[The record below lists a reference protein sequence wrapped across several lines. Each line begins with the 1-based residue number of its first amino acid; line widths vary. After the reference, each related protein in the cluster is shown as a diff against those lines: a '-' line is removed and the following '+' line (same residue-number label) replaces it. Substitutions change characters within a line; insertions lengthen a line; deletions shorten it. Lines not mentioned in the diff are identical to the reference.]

1 MPTVGVG
8 GDLVTSRASERGP
21 TSIPPGVDPQ
31 REYGDLYAWMAAYE
45 LDLWGRLRRA
55 NEAARAQLLATEAAQ
70 QTVRQTLVAQVA
82 TAYLSLLELD
92 HELEIAQRTYEGRTN
107 SLALTAAREEGGVT
121 SLQDVRQAQILVA
134 TAEAAIADTQ
144 RRIEQQEN
152 ELCLLLGR
160 NPGSPRRGEG
170 FLRQKLEVTVPPG
183 LPSSLLDRRP
193 DLRATEQQL
202 VAANADVGQ
211 AKAAFFPTVTLT
223 GLYGYQTVALS
234 DLFTA
239 PARTWQF
246 GPSVSVPIFT
256 GGALRG
262 NLKLARAR
270 FEEAVAQYQKT
281 VQNAFREVSDSLIA
295 YQRTREFR
303 ARQEERTEA
312 HRSAT
317 ELANTRYEGGVTS
330 YLEVLYNE
338 QELFDAELALARARL
353 NELLSVVAL
362 YRSLGGGWQNAG
374 VNE

>member
-211 AKAAFFPTVTLT
+211 ARAAFFPTVTLT

-317 ELANTRYEGGVTS
+317 DLANTRYEGGVTS

-353 NELLSVVAL
+353 NELLSVVSL
-362 YRSLGGGWQNAG
+362 YRSLGGGWQTTG
-374 VNE
+374 LNE